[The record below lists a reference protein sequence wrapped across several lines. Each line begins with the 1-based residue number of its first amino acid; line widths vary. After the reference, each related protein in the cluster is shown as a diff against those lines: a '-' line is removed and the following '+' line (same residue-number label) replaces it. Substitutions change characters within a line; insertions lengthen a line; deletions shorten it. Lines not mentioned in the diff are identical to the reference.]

1 MKGEEVMPWIQIY
14 TPQLLGGSLGL
25 SALVAAIPLFIIGI
39 CLAGLKMKAH
49 KAGPLAAAAAIA
61 IAIFVWGMPAKLAAL
76 STLQGAAFGLFPVFY
91 IVITTIFL
99 YNITVKG
106 GQFEIIR
113 ASLAGVT
120 ADRRL
125 QALLIAFCFGAFIEG
140 AAGFGTPVAIA
151 GATLVGLG
159 FRPLYAAG
167 VCLVANTAPVAF
179 GAIGIPVVA
188 LAGVMGYGDDG
199 MMKLSTMVGRQL
211 PFISVIIPFYV
222 ILIMVGWK
230 KTVEVLPAIVTC
242 GVSFAVCQWATAS
255 YLGPYLPDIISS
267 LVAMVSLVLLLRVWH
282 PKENWTFDHEPE
294 ITQRE
299 QHDYTVGEVFRAW
312 SPYLALTIMVL
323 LWGIPYIKASL
334 DKSKVMVTV
343 AGLDNMIVK
352 KVSKPEDGL
361 KKAEAVKSEIDRQ
374 LAAVIPSDPKLA
386 ALAAKL
392 TELKGLEDQII
403 PVEQGLAG
411 KGAILTDERNKAF
424 DAIARKKGEIQKMA
438 KELTTSAAPAA
449 ASGLPAIAHAG
460 TAQAP
465 VLAKDQFKAL
475 DKALGD
481 QLPAKIAAKYNFNF
495 MSAAGTAI
503 LIAAFMSALLCGVGL
518 GDTFKILGKTL
529 YDMRYPAIT
538 VASVLGLAYVMNAA
552 GMTNC
557 LGLVF
562 TKTGHIFPFIA
573 PFLGWLGVFLT
584 GSDTSSNV
592 LFGGLQKA
600 TAEQL
605 GLSPILTGAANTS
618 GGVMGKMISPQSLA
632 VACAATGMVGEEGT
646 LFRFTLKHSLFLT
659 IVVGL
664 IVYIQAYV
672 LPWMIP

>member
-1 MKGEEVMPWIQIY
+1 MPWIQSY
-14 TPQLLGGSLGL
+14 TPVAGSLGL
-25 SALVAAIPLFIIGI
+25 SALVAAVPLVVIFV
-39 CLAGLKMKAH
+39 CLALLKMKAH
-49 KAGPLAAAAAIA
+49 KAGPLAVAAAVAIA
-61 IAIFVWGMPAKLAAL
+61 VTVWGMPAKLAAL
-76 STLQGAAFGLFPVFY
+76 ATLQGAAFGLFPVFY
-91 IVITTIFL
+91 IVVTTIFL

-151 GATLVGLG
+151 GATLAGLG

-188 LAGVMGYGDDG
+188 LAGVMGYGDPG

-211 PFISVIIPFYV
+211 PFISFMIPFYV

-230 KTVEVLPAIVTC
+230 KTIEVLPAIFVC
-242 GVSFAVCQWATAS
+242 GASFAICQWATAS

-267 LVAMVSLVLLLRVWH
+267 LAAMVSLVLLLKVWH
-282 PKENWTFDHEPE
+282 PRTIWTFDHEPE
-294 ITQRE
+294 FAGKE
-299 QHDYTVGEVFRAW
+299 QHHYTAAEVFRAW
-312 SPYLALTIMVL
+312 TPYLALTVMVL
-323 LWGIPYIKASL
+323 LWGIPSIKGSL
-334 DKSKVMVTV
+334 DKSNVMITV
-343 AGLDNMIVK
+343 DGLHNSIVK

-361 KKAEAVKSEIDRQ
+361 KKAAAVKAEIDGQ
-374 LAAVIPSDPKLA
+374 LAVLSPADPKLA
-386 ALAAKL
+386 ALAGKL
-392 TELKGLEDQII
+392 TELKGAEDQLLQ
-403 PVEQGLAG
+403 VEQGLLG
-411 KGAILTDERNKAF
+411 KGAVLTDERVKAF
-424 DAIARKKGEIQKMA
+424 DAVGKKKDEIQKMA
-438 KELTTSAAPAA
+438 KELAGPGAVPGQGAPAT
-449 ASGLPAIAHAG
+449 AHASS
-460 TAQAP
+460 AP
-465 VLAKDQFKAL
+465 APGLVKDQLKPL
-475 DKALGD
+475 DKALAD
-481 QLPAKIAAKYNFNF
+481 QLPIKLAAKYNFNYL
-495 MSAAGTAI
+495 SAAGTAI
-503 LIAAFMSALLCGVGL
+503 LIAAFISALLCGVGF
-518 GDTFKILGKTL
+518 GDTFRILGKTL
-529 YDMRYPAIT
+529 HDMRFPAVT
-538 VASVLGLAYVMNAA
+538 VASVLGLAYVMNSA

-562 TKTGHIFPFIA
+562 TKTGTLFPFIA

-605 GLSPILTGAANTS
+605 GLNPILTGAANTS

-659 IVVGL
+659 FLVGV
-664 IVYIQAYV
+664 IVYLQAYV
-672 LPWMIP
+672 VSWMIP

>member
-1 MKGEEVMPWIQIY
+1 MPWIQIY
-14 TPQLLGGSLGL
+14 TPQLSGGSLGL
-25 SALVAAIPLFIIGI
+25 SALIAAIPLFIIGI

-49 KAGPLAAAAAIA
+49 KAGPLAVASAIA
-61 IAIFVWGMPAKLAAL
+61 IAIFVWGMPVKLAAL

-159 FRPLYAAG
+159 FRPIYAAS
-167 VCLVANTAPVAF
+167 VCLIANTAPVAF

-211 PFISVIIPFYV
+211 PFISVVIPFYV

-230 KTVEVLPAIVTC
+230 KTVEILPAIITC
-242 GVSFAVCQWATAS
+242 GVSFAVCQWASAT

-267 LVAMVSLVLLLRVWH
+267 LVAMVALVLLLRVWH
-282 PKENWTFDHEPE
+282 PQENWTFDHEPGLA
-294 ITQRE
+294 QKE
-299 QHDYTVGEVFRAW
+299 QHDYTAGEVLRAW

-323 LWGIPYIKASL
+323 LWGIPSVKASL
-334 DKSKVMVTV
+334 DKSKVMITV
-343 AGLDNMIVK
+343 EGLHNSIVK

-361 KKAEAVKSEIDRQ
+361 KKAEAVKAEIDKQ
-374 LAAVIPSDPKLA
+374 LAVLSPADPKLA
-386 ALAAKL
+386 ALTAKL
-392 TELKGLEDQII
+392 NELKSLEDQII
-403 PVEQGLAG
+403 SVELGLAG
-411 KGAILTDERNKAF
+411 KGAVLTDERLKAF
-424 DAIARKKGEIQKMA
+424 DAIAKKKGELVKLA
-438 KELTTSAAPAA
+438 KELTPAGLAAVAGAPAPAA
-449 ASGLPAIAHAG
+449 AAPVSAPAI
-460 TAQAP
+460 
-465 VLAKDQFKAL
+465 AKDQFKPL

-481 QLPAKIAAKYNFNF
+481 QLPIKLAAMYAFNF

-503 LIAAFMSALLCGVGL
+503 LIAAFLSALLCRVGF

-529 YDMRYPAIT
+529 FDMRFPAIT

-632 VACAATGMVGEEGT
+632 VACAACGMVGEEGT
-646 LFRFTLKHSLFLT
+646 LFRFTFKHSLLLT
-659 IVVGL
+659 CIVGI
-664 IVYIQAYV
+664 IVYLQAYV
-672 LPWMIP
+672 VPWMIP

>member
-1 MKGEEVMPWIQIY
+1 MPWIQTY
-14 TPQLLGGSLGL
+14 TPVTGSLGM
-25 SALVAAIPLFIIGI
+25 SALVAAIPLIVIFV
-39 CLAGLKMKAH
+39 CLAVLKMKAH
-49 KAGPLAAAAAIA
+49 KAGPLAVASAIA
-61 IAIFVWGMPAKLAAL
+61 IAIAVWGMPAKLAGLAFV
-76 STLQGAAFGLFPVFY
+76 QGAAFGLFPVFY

-151 GATLVGLG
+151 GATLAGLG

-188 LAGVMGYGDDG
+188 LAGVMGYGDPG

-211 PFISVIIPFYV
+211 PFISAIIPFYV
-222 ILIMVGWK
+222 ILIMVGWR
-230 KTVEVLPAIVTC
+230 KTIEVLPAIVVC
-242 GVSFAVCQWATAS
+242 GATFAICQWATAS

-267 LVAMVSLVLLLRVWH
+267 LAAMVALVLLLKVWH
-282 PKENWTFDHEPE
+282 PKEIWSFDHEEAPAGA
-294 ITQRE
+294 E
-299 QHDYTVGEVFRAW
+299 QHHYTAAEVFRAW

-323 LWGIPYIKASL
+323 LWGIPSIKGSL
-334 DKSKVMVTV
+334 DKSSVLITV
-343 AGLDNMIVK
+343 EGLHNSIVK

-361 KKAEAVKSEIDRQ
+361 KKAMAVKAEADKQ
-374 LAAVIPSDPKLA
+374 LALLSAADSKQA

-392 TELKGLEDQII
+392 TELKGLEDQLV
-403 PVEQGLAG
+403 PVESGLAG
-411 KGAILTDERNKAF
+411 KGAVLTDERLKAF
-424 DAIARKKGEIQKMA
+424 DGLSKKKDEIAKLA
-438 KELTTSAAPAA
+438 KELSAASVAAAPGLPAVANA
-449 ASGLPAIAHAG
+449 ASGPAI
-460 TAQAP
+460 
-465 VLAKDQFKAL
+465 AKDQFKPL
-475 DKALGD
+475 DKTLAD
-481 QLPAKIAAKYNFNF
+481 QLPIKMAAKYNFNF

-503 LIAAFMSALLCGVGL
+503 LIAAFLSALLCGVGL
-518 GDTFKILGKTL
+518 GDTFRILGKTL
-529 YDMRYPAIT
+529 YDMRFPAIT
-538 VASVLGLAYVMNAA
+538 VASVLGLAYVMNNA

-600 TAEQL
+600 TADQL
-605 GLSPILTGAANTS
+605 GLNPILTGAANTS

-632 VACAATGMVGEEGT
+632 VATAATGMVGEEGT
-646 LFRFTLKHSLFLT
+646 LFRFTLKHSIFLT
-659 IVVGL
+659 VLVGI
-664 IVYIQAYV
+664 IVYLQAYV
-672 LPWMIP
+672 FQWMIP

>member
-1 MKGEEVMPWIQIY
+1 MPWIQTY
-14 TPQLLGGSLGL
+14 TPVAGSLGM
-25 SALVAAIPLFIIGI
+25 SALVAAIPLVVIFV
-39 CLAGLKMKAH
+39 CLAVLKMKAH
-49 KAGPLAAAAAIA
+49 KAGPLAVASAIVIA
-61 IAIFVWGMPAKLAAL
+61 IAVWGMPAKLAGLAFA
-76 STLQGAAFGLFPVFY
+76 QGAAFGLFPVFY
-91 IVITTIFL
+91 IVITTLFL

-120 ADRRL
+120 ADRRI

-167 VCLVANTAPVAF
+167 VCLIANTAPVAF

-211 PFISVIIPFYV
+211 PFISVFIPFYV
-222 ILIMVGWK
+222 IMIMVGWK
-230 KTVEVLPAIVTC
+230 KTIEVLPAIITC
-242 GVSFAVCQWATAS
+242 GVTFAVCQWATAS

-267 LVAMVSLVLLLRVWH
+267 LASMAALVVLLRVWS
-282 PKENWTFDHEPE
+282 PKENYVFEHEAASNGV
-294 ITQRE
+294 E
-299 QHDYTVGEVFRAW
+299 QHHYTALEVFRAW
-312 SPYLALTIMVL
+312 SPYLALTVMVL
-323 LWGIPYIKASL
+323 LWGIPAIKSEL
-334 DKSKVMVTV
+334 DKSKVVITV

-352 KVSKPEDGL
+352 KVSKPEEGL
-361 KKAEAVKSEIDRQ
+361 KKIVKVNEEIDKQ
-374 LAAVIPSDPKLA
+374 LAALSPVDPKQVELA
-386 ALAAKL
+386 VKL
-392 TELKGLEDQII
+392 RELKGIEDAFL
-403 PVEQGLAG
+403 PVETGLAG
-411 KGAILTDERNKAF
+411 KGAVLTDERLKAC
-424 DAIARKKGEIQKMA
+424 DLVSKKMTETRKLCT
-438 KELTTSAAPAA
+438 ELVKINAPM
-449 ASGLPAIAHAG
+449 
-460 TAQAP
+460 
-465 VLAKDQFKAL
+465 KDQFKPL
-475 DKALGD
+475 EKAVSD
-481 QLPAKIAAKYNFNF
+481 QLPIKLGAKYNFNF

-503 LIAAFMSALLCGVGL
+503 LIAAFLSALLCGVGM
-518 GDTFKILGKTL
+518 GDTFRIAGKTL
-529 YDMRYPAIT
+529 FDMRFPAIT
-538 VASVLGLAYVMNAA
+538 VASVLGLAYVMNSA

-605 GLSPILTGAANTS
+605 GLNPILTGAANTS

-632 VACAATGMVGEEGT
+632 VATAACGMVGEEGT
-646 LFRFTLKHSLFLT
+646 LFRFTLKHSIFLT
-659 IVVGL
+659 VAVGI
-664 IVYIQAYV
+664 IVYLQAYV
-672 LPWMIP
+672 LQWMIP

>member
-1 MKGEEVMPWIQIY
+1 MERRSIMPWIQTY
-14 TPQLLGGSLGL
+14 TPAGGSLGL
-25 SALVAAIPLFIIGI
+25 SALIAAIPLVVIFV
-39 CLAGLKMKAH
+39 CLAVLKMKAH
-49 KAGPLAAAAAIA
+49 KAGPLAVASAIGIA
-61 IAIFVWGMPAKLAAL
+61 IAGWGMPAKLAGLAFA
-76 STLQGAAFGLFPVFY
+76 QGAAFGLFPVFY
-91 IVITTIFL
+91 IVITTLFL

-120 ADRRL
+120 GDRRI

-167 VCLVANTAPVAF
+167 VCLIANTAPVAF

-188 LAGVMGYGDDG
+188 LAGVMGYGDEG

-211 PFISVIIPFYV
+211 PFISVFIPFYV

-230 KTVEVLPAIVTC
+230 KTIEVLPAIIVC
-242 GVSFAVCQWATAS
+242 GVTFAVSQWATAS

-267 LVAMVSLVLLLRVWH
+267 LASMAALVVLLQVWQ
-282 PKENWTFDHEPE
+282 PKETYVFDHE
-294 ITQRE
+294 THSGSKE
-299 QHDYTVGEVFRAW
+299 QHHYTVAEVFRAW
-312 SPYLALTIMVL
+312 APYLALTVMVL
-323 LWGIPYIKASL
+323 LWGIPSIKSEL
-334 DKSKVMVTV
+334 DKSKVVVTV

-361 KKAEAVKSEIDRQ
+361 KKIAVVIGEIDK
-374 LAAVIPSDPKLA
+374 LVAALPATEPKLA
-386 ALAAKL
+386 ETLVKL
-392 TELKGLEDQII
+392 TELKALEEKAQ
-403 PVEQGLAG
+403 PVELGLAG
-411 KGAILTDERNKAF
+411 KGGILTEERLTAF
-424 DAIARKKGEIQKMA
+424 DEISKKSADIQK
-438 KELTTSAAPAA
+438 LTK
-449 ASGLPAIAHAG
+449 GLEKDKL
-460 TAQAP
+460 
-465 VLAKDQFKAL
+465 VAKDQFKAL
-475 DKALGD
+475 GKALTD
-481 QLPAKIAAKYNFNF
+481 QLPIKLPAKYNFNF

-503 LIAAFMSALLCGVGL
+503 LIAAFLSALICGVGIGDVIKL
-518 GDTFKILGKTL
+518 GGKTL
-529 YDMRYPAIT
+529 YDMRFPAVT
-538 VASVLGLAYVMNAA
+538 VASVLGLAYVMNTS

-557 LGLVF
+557 LGLAF
-562 TKTGHIFPFIA
+562 TKTGHLFPFIA

-605 GLSPILTGAANTS
+605 GLNPLLTGAANTS

-632 VACAATGMVGEEGT
+632 VATAACGMVGEEGT
-646 LFRFTLKHSLFLT
+646 LFRFTLKHSIFLT
-659 IVVGL
+659 VVVGV
-664 IVYIQAYV
+664 IVYLQAYY
-672 LPWMIP
+672 LQWMIP

>member
-1 MKGEEVMPWIQIY
+1 MPWIQIY
-14 TPQLLGGSLGL
+14 TPVAGSLGL
-25 SALVAAIPLFIIGI
+25 SALVAAIPLVVIFV
-39 CLAGLKMKAH
+39 CLAVLKMKAY
-49 KAGPLAAAAAIA
+49 KAGLLAVASAIA
-61 IAIFVWGMPAKLAAL
+61 IAVGVWGMPAKLAGLA
-76 STLQGAAFGLFPVFY
+76 TMQGAAFGLFPVFY
-91 IVITTIFL
+91 IVVTTLFL

-120 ADRRL
+120 GDRRL

-188 LAGVMGYGDDG
+188 LAGVMGYDDAG

-211 PFISVIIPFYV
+211 PFISLFIPFYV
-222 ILIMVGWK
+222 IMIMVGWK
-230 KTVEVLPAIVTC
+230 KTIEVLPAIITC
-242 GVSFAVCQWATAS
+242 GVTFAVVQWATAS
-255 YLGPYLPDIISS
+255 YLGPYLPDITAS
-267 LVAMVSLVLLLRVWH
+267 LAAMVALVLLLRVWH
-282 PKENWTFDHEPE
+282 PKETWTFDHEPE
-294 ITQRE
+294 FAGRE
-299 QHDYTVGEVFRAW
+299 QHHYTTGAVFRAW
-312 SPYLALTIMVL
+312 APYLALTVMVL
-323 LWGIPYIKASL
+323 LWGIPSIKTAL
-334 DKSKVMVTV
+334 DKSKVVIPVT
-343 AGLDNMIVK
+343 GLDNMIVK
-352 KVSKPEDGL
+352 KVSRPEDGL
-361 KKAEAVKSEIDRQ
+361 KKIARVNEEIDRQ
-374 LAAVIPSDPKLA
+374 LSVLSPADPKQAELA
-386 ALAAKL
+386 ARLQ
-392 TELKGLEDQII
+392 EMKGLEVQLASI
-403 PVEQGLAG
+403 EQGLAG
-411 KGAILTDERNKAF
+411 TGALLSDERLRACDLVSKKMTET
-424 DAIARKKGEIQKMA
+424 RKLCAELVKINVAQK
-438 KELTTSAAPAA
+438 E
-449 ASGLPAIAHAG
+449 
-460 TAQAP
+460 
-465 VLAKDQFKAL
+465 QFKPL
-475 DKALGD
+475 DKAVAD
-481 QLPAKIAAKYNFNF
+481 QLPVRLAAKYNFNF

-503 LIAAFMSALLCGVGL
+503 LIAAFLSALICGVGI
-518 GDTFKILGKTL
+518 GDTMRIAGKTL
-529 YDMRYPAIT
+529 YDMRYPALT
-538 VASVLGLAYVMNAA
+538 VASVLGLAYVMNTS

-562 TKTGHIFPFIA
+562 TKTGHWFPFIA

-605 GLSPILTGAANTS
+605 GISPVLTGAANTS

-646 LFRFTLKHSLFLT
+646 LFRFTLKHSIFLT
-659 IVVGL
+659 FIVGV
-664 IVYIQAYV
+664 IVYIQAYF

>member
-1 MKGEEVMPWIQIY
+1 M
-14 TPQLLGGSLGL
+14 
-25 SALVAAIPLFIIGI
+25 SALVAAIPLIII
-39 CLAGLKMKAH
+39 FVCLAVLKMKAH
-49 KAGPLAAAAAIA
+49 KAGPLAVASAIGIA
-61 IAIFVWGMPAKLAAL
+61 IAVWGMPAKLAGLAFF
-76 STLQGAAFGLFPVFY
+76 QGAAFGLFPVFY
-91 IVITTIFL
+91 IVITTLFL

-120 ADRRL
+120 GDRRI

-167 VCLVANTAPVAF
+167 VCLIANTAPVAF

-230 KTVEVLPAIVTC
+230 KTIEILPAIIVC
-242 GVSFAVCQWATAS
+242 GVTFAVGQWGTAS

-267 LVAMVSLVLLLRVWH
+267 LAAMLALVVLLQVWQ
-282 PKENWTFDHEPE
+282 PKETYVFDHESHSGDKL
-294 ITQRE
+294 
-299 QHDYTVGEVFRAW
+299 QHHYTMGEVFRAW

-323 LWGIPYIKASL
+323 LWGIPSIKGQL
-334 DKSKVMVTV
+334 DKSKVVVTV

-361 KKAEAVKSEIDRQ
+361 KKISAVTSEADKLLAVLPLSE
-374 LAAVIPSDPKLA
+374 PKLA
-386 ALAAKL
+386 GAIAMLN
-392 TELKGLEDQII
+392 ELKVLEEKFV
-403 PVEQGLAG
+403 PVELGLVG
-411 KGAILTDERNKAF
+411 KGAILTDERNAGF
-424 DAIARKKGEIQKMA
+424 TTIAAKSATLQKLV
-438 KELTTSAAPAA
+438 KDDLEKNKL
-449 ASGLPAIAHAG
+449 
-460 TAQAP
+460 
-465 VLAKDQFKAL
+465 VAKDQFKPL
-475 DKALGD
+475 TKALAD
-481 QLPAKIAAKYNFNF
+481 QLPIKLPAKYNFNF

-503 LIAAFMSALLCGVGL
+503 LIAAFLSALLCGVSM
-518 GDTFKILGKTL
+518 GDTVKIAGKTL
-529 YDMRYPAIT
+529 VDMRFPALT
-538 VASVLGLAYVMNAA
+538 VASVLGLAYVMNTS

-562 TKTGHIFPFIA
+562 TKTGHWFPFIA

-605 GLSPILTGAANTS
+605 GLNPILTGAANTS

-632 VACAATGMVGEEGT
+632 VATAACGMVGEEGT
-646 LFRFTLKHSLFLT
+646 LFRFTLKHSIFLT
-659 IVVGL
+659 FLVGI
-664 IVYIQAYV
+664 IVYLQAYY
-672 LPWMIP
+672 LQWMIP

>member
-1 MKGEEVMPWIQIY
+1 MPWIQTY
-14 TPQLLGGSLGL
+14 TPVGGSLGM
-25 SALVAAIPLFIIGI
+25 SALVAVVPLVIIFV
-39 CLAGLKMKAH
+39 CLAVLKMKAH
-49 KAGPLAAAAAIA
+49 KAGPLAVASAIGIA
-61 IAIFVWGMPAKLAAL
+61 IAVWGMPAKLAGLAFA
-76 STLQGAAFGLFPVFY
+76 QGAAFGLFPVFY
-91 IVITTIFL
+91 IVITTLFL

-120 ADRRL
+120 ADRRI

-167 VCLVANTAPVAF
+167 VCLIANTAPVAF

-211 PFISVIIPFYV
+211 PFISVFIPFYV
-222 ILIMVGWK
+222 ILIMVGLK
-230 KTVEVLPAIVTC
+230 KTIEVLPAIIVC
-242 GVSFAVCQWATAS
+242 GVTFAVGQWATAS

-267 LVAMVSLVLLLRVWH
+267 LAAMAALVVLLRFWT
-282 PKENWTFDHEPE
+282 PKENYVFDHEAASNGV
-294 ITQRE
+294 E
-299 QHDYTVGEVFRAW
+299 QHHYTAGEVFRAW
-312 SPYLALTIMVL
+312 SPYLALTVMVL
-323 LWGIPYIKASL
+323 LWGIPSIKAEL
-334 DKSKVMVTV
+334 DKSKVVITV

-352 KVSKPEDGL
+352 KVSKPEDGI
-361 KKAEAVKSEIDRQ
+361 KKIAKVNEEIDKQ
-374 LAAVIPSDPKLA
+374 LATLSPADPKQA
-386 ALAAKL
+386 ALASKL
-392 TELKGLEDQII
+392 QELKGLEEAFL
-403 PVEQGLAG
+403 PVEAGLAG
-411 KGAILTDERNKAF
+411 KGAILTDERLKAC
-424 DAIARKKGEIQKMA
+424 DLVSKNMTETKKLCA
-438 KELTTSAAPAA
+438 ELVKLNS
-449 ASGLPAIAHAG
+449 
-460 TAQAP
+460 
-465 VLAKDQFKAL
+465 VAKDQFKPL
-475 DKALGD
+475 EKAVAD
-481 QLPAKIAAKYNFNF
+481 QLPIKLAAKYNFNF

-503 LIAAFMSALLCGVGL
+503 LIAAFLSALLCGVGF
-518 GDTFKILGKTL
+518 GDVIKIAGKTL
-529 YDMRYPAIT
+529 HDMRYPALT
-538 VASVLGLAYVMNAA
+538 VASVLGLAYVMNAS

-562 TKTGHIFPFIA
+562 TKTGHWFPFIA

-632 VACAATGMVGEEGT
+632 VATAACGMVGEEGT
-646 LFRFTLKHSLFLT
+646 LFRFTLKHSIFLT
-659 IVVGL
+659 IIVGV
-664 IVYIQAYV
+664 IVYVQAYF

>member
-1 MKGEEVMPWIQIY
+1 MPWIQTY
-14 TPQLLGGSLGL
+14 TPVAGSLGI
-25 SALVAAIPLFIIGI
+25 SALVAAIPLVVIFV
-39 CLAGLKMKAH
+39 CLAVLKMKAH
-49 KAGPLAAAAAIA
+49 KAGPLAVASAIA
-61 IAIFVWGMPAKLAAL
+61 IAIAVWGMPAKLAGLAFV
-76 STLQGAAFGLFPVFY
+76 QGAAFGLFPVFY
-91 IVITTIFL
+91 IVITTLFL

-120 ADRRL
+120 ADRRI

-167 VCLVANTAPVAF
+167 VCLIANTAPVAF

-211 PFISVIIPFYV
+211 PFISVFIPFYV
-222 ILIMVGWK
+222 IMIMVGWR
-230 KTVEVLPAIVTC
+230 KTMEVLPAIITC
-242 GVSFAVCQWATAS
+242 GVTFAVCQWATAS

-267 LVAMVSLVLLLRVWH
+267 LASMAALVLLLRVWS
-282 PKENWTFDHEPE
+282 PKENYVFDHEE
-294 ITQRE
+294 VSNGVE
-299 QHDYTVGEVFRAW
+299 QHHYTAGEVFRAW
-312 SPYLALTIMVL
+312 SPYLALTVMVL
-323 LWGIPYIKASL
+323 LWGIPSIKAEL
-334 DKSKVMVTV
+334 DKSKVIVAV

-361 KKAEAVKSEIDRQ
+361 KKIAKVNEEIDKQLALLSLTDPKQVELAVKLR
-374 LAAVIPSDPKLA
+374 
-386 ALAAKL
+386 
-392 TELKGLEDQII
+392 ELKGIEDAFL
-403 PVEQGLAG
+403 PVEAGLAG
-411 KGAILTDERNKAF
+411 KGAVMTDERLKAC
-424 DAIARKKGEIQKMA
+424 DLISKKMGETKKLCA
-438 KELTTSAAPAA
+438 ELTKINAPM
-449 ASGLPAIAHAG
+449 
-460 TAQAP
+460 
-465 VLAKDQFKAL
+465 KDQFKPL
-475 DKALGD
+475 DKALAD
-481 QLPAKIAAKYNFNF
+481 QLPIKLAAKYTFNF

-503 LIAAFMSALLCGVGL
+503 LIAAFLSALLCGVGM
-518 GDTFKILGKTL
+518 GDTLKIAGKTL
-529 YDMRYPAIT
+529 YDMRFPAIT
-538 VASVLGLAYVMNAA
+538 VASVLGLAYVMNTA

-632 VACAATGMVGEEGT
+632 VATAACGMVGEEGT
-646 LFRFTLKHSLFLT
+646 LFRFTLKHSILLT
-659 IVVGL
+659 IAVGV
-664 IVYIQAYV
+664 IVYLQAYV
-672 LPWMIP
+672 FQWMIP

>member
-1 MKGEEVMPWIQIY
+1 MPWIQTY
-14 TPQLLGGSLGL
+14 TPVAGSLGL
-25 SALVAAIPLFIIGI
+25 SALVAAVPLAVIFV
-39 CLAGLKMKAH
+39 CLAILKMKAH
-49 KAGPLAAAAAIA
+49 KAGPLAAASAIA
-61 IAIFVWGMPAKLAAL
+61 IAIGVWGMPAKLAGLA
-76 STLQGAAFGLFPVFY
+76 TLQGAGFGLFPVFY
-91 IVITTIFL
+91 IVVTTIFL

-120 ADRRL
+120 SDRRL

-140 AAGFGTPVAIA
+140 AAWFGTPVAIA
-151 GATLVGLG
+151 GATLAGLG

-188 LAGVMGYGDDG
+188 LAGVMGYGDPG

-211 PFISVIIPFYV
+211 PFISLFIPFYV

-230 KTVEVLPAIVTC
+230 KTMEVLPAIVVC
-242 GVSFAVCQWATAS
+242 GVTFSVSQWATAS

-267 LVAMVSLVLLLRVWH
+267 LASMVALVLLLRVWH
-282 PKENWTFDHEPE
+282 PKTIWTFDHEPE
-294 ITQRE
+294 FAGTTQH
-299 QHDYTVGEVFRAW
+299 QYAPSAVFRAW
-312 SPYLALTIMVL
+312 APYLALTLMVL
-323 LWGIPYIKASL
+323 LWGIPSIKASL
-334 DKSKVMVTV
+334 DKSSVLITV
-343 AGLDNMIVK
+343 DGLHNGIVK

-361 KKAEAVKSEIDRQ
+361 KKADAVKAEVDRQ
-374 LAAVIPSDPKLA
+374 LALLSPADPRLSGLATKLA
-386 ALAAKL
+386 
-392 TELKGLEDQII
+392 ELKGVEELIV
-403 PVEQGLAG
+403 PVEQRLTGQ
-411 KGAILTDERNKAF
+411 GAVLTDDRLKAF
-424 DAIARKKGEIQKMA
+424 DAVARKRDEIQKLA
-438 KELTTSAAPAA
+438 KELANGGAMTGKGGSGLAVASSASAPA
-449 ASGLPAIAHAG
+449 
-460 TAQAP
+460 
-465 VLAKDQFKAL
+465 LAKDQLKPL
-475 DKALGD
+475 DKALAD
-481 QLPAKIAAKYNFNF
+481 QLPIKLAAKYNFNF

-503 LIAAFMSALLCGVGL
+503 LIAAFLSALICGVGV
-518 GDTFKILGKTL
+518 GDTVRILGKTL
-529 YDMRYPAIT
+529 YDMRFPAIT
-538 VASVLGLAYVMNAA
+538 VASVLGLAYVMNTS
-552 GMTNC
+552 GMTNS

-605 GLSPILTGAANTS
+605 GINPILTGAANTS

-632 VACAATGMVGEEGT
+632 VATAATGMVGEEGT

-659 IVVGL
+659 VIVGI
-664 IVYIQAYV
+664 IVYLQAYV
-672 LPWMIP
+672 FTWMIP

>member
-1 MKGEEVMPWIQIY
+1 MPWIQTY
-14 TPQLLGGSLGL
+14 TPLAGSLGL
-25 SALVAAIPLFIIGI
+25 SALVAAIPLVVIFV
-39 CLAGLKMKAH
+39 CLALLKMKAH
-49 KAGPLAAAAAIA
+49 RAALLAVGSALVIA
-61 IAIFVWGMPAKLAAL
+61 VGVWGMPAKLAAL
-76 STLQGAAFGLFPVFY
+76 ATLQGGAFGLFPVFY
-91 IVITTIFL
+91 IVITTLFL

-120 ADRRL
+120 GDRRL

-211 PFISVIIPFYV
+211 PFISAMIPFYV

-230 KTVEVLPAIVTC
+230 KTIEVMPAIITC
-242 GVSFAVCQWATAS
+242 GATFAFTQWATAT
-255 YLGPYLPDIISS
+255 YLGPYLPDITAS
-267 LVAMVSLVLLLRVWH
+267 LVSMVALVLLLRVWH

-294 ITQRE
+294 CAGKE
-299 QHDYTVGEVFRAW
+299 QHHYTTAEVFRAW
-312 SPYLALTIMVL
+312 TPYLALTVMVL
-323 LWGIPYIKASL
+323 LWGIPSIKTAL
-334 DKSKVMVTV
+334 DKSKVMITV
-343 AGLDNMIVK
+343 EGLHNSIVK

-361 KKAEAVKSEIDRQ
+361 KKAEAVRGEIDRQ
-374 LAAVIPSDPKLA
+374 LPLLSSADPKQA
-386 ALAAKL
+386 ALATKL
-392 TELKGLEDQII
+392 GELKSLEEQLI
-403 PVEQGLAG
+403 PVEKRLSGQGAVLP
-411 KGAILTDERNKAF
+411 DERLKGF
-424 DAIARKKGEIQKMA
+424 DALAKKKDEIQKLA
-438 KELTTSAAPAA
+438 KELTAVGVAAGSGMPKSAIA
-449 ASGLPAIAHAG
+449 AS
-460 TAQAP
+460 TP
-465 VLAKDQFKAL
+465 VIAKDQLKPLNKAL
-475 DKALGD
+475 AD
-481 QLPAKIAAKYNFNF
+481 QLPIRIAAQYNFNF

-503 LIAAFMSALLCGVGL
+503 LIAALLSALLCGLGV
-518 GDTFKILGKTL
+518 GDTVKIAGKTL
-529 YDMRYPAIT
+529 VDMRLPALT
-538 VASVLGLAYVMNAA
+538 VASVLGLAYIMNAA

-557 LGLVF
+557 LGLMF
-562 TKTGHIFPFIA
+562 TKTGHLFPFIA

-605 GLSPILTGAANTS
+605 GINPILTGAANTS

-646 LFRFTLKHSLFLT
+646 LFRFTLKHSIFLT
-659 IVVGL
+659 VLVGI
-664 IVYIQAYV
+664 IVYLQAYV
-672 LPWMIP
+672 FQWMIP